1 MANDAAGESFDL
13 VADVPID
20 EVRSTPNGFVMQGQG
35 TDRLGY
41 RLEMHLDWPV
51 DQRTRKVLSEIL
63 SQAEVKVMRWRA
75 PPRRPG
81 QP

>member
-1 MANDAAGESFDL
+1 MATDVAGDSFDL

-20 EVRSTPNGFVMQGQG
+20 EVRSTPNGFMMQGRG
-35 TDRLGY
+35 TDRAGY
-41 RLEMHLDWPV
+41 TLEMHLDLPV

-75 PPRRPG
+75 PVRRPSS
-81 QP
+81 P